1 VNEDEDETTTAD
13 DLDELEQELED
24 WRDEHEDLRD
34 ETNL

>member
-1 VNEDEDETTTAD
+1 VNEDETTTAD